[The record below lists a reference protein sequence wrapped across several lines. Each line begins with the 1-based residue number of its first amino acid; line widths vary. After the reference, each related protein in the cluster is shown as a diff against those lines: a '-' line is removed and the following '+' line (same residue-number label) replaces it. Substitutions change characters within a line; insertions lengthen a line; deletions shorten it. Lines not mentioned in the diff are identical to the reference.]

1 MKFFIDTA
9 IVDEITEASKM
20 GLLDGVTTN
29 PSLIAKTG
37 HGRDETLKAICEIVD
52 GSVSAE
58 VVSTETSAMVKEGRE
73 LAKIADNIAVKIP
86 MTLDG
91 MKAVRELAT
100 EGITVNTTLVFQ
112 PVQALMAA
120 KAGASMVS
128 PFVGRLDDIS
138 TPGMEMVQDII
149 DIFEN
154 YGFDTEVVVASVRHP
169 MHVLEAARMGA
180 HICTI
185 PFAVIKKLINHP
197 LTDIGLERFLADYR
211 KTLAKKQD

>member
-9 IVDEITEASKM
+9 MVEEIREARTM
-20 GLLDGVTTN
+20 GLLDGVTTT
-29 PSLIAKTG
+29 PSLIAKAG

-58 VVSTETSAMVKEGRE
+58 VVSTEASAMVKEGRE

-86 MTLDG
+86 MTIDG
-91 MKAVRELAT
+91 VKAVRELT
-100 EGITVNTTLVFQ
+100 SEGITVNTTLIFQ

-138 TPGMEMVQDII
+138 TPGMEMVQDIL
-149 DIFEN
+149 DILEN

-197 LTDIGLERFLADYR
+197 LTDIGLARFLADYR
-211 KTLAKKQD
+211 KTLAKEQD